1 MFLKRR
7 FWATGRH
14 NNSGMTLTRFHVT
27 RLVRLSTAQL
37 MFLVCV
43 LFPAYAHGEISFREV
58 AKKAGIDFVH
68 QSGAIGK
75 RWTLE
80 ITGAGVAVLDYD
92 GDGKLDIWVVQG
104 GPLKDRSGDLPS
116 DRLYRNISEGSELRF
131 QDVTGAAG
139 LGAEA
144 YGMGIVTGDV
154 DNDGDV
160 DVITLNY
167 GRNQL
172 FLNWGSRF
180 EKSIDE
186 ALMQPT
192 EWSISGSFADLNGDG
207 WLDLYIANYMAFPAL
222 EKYRVCR
229 RLSTRVGYCAPSNFD
244 PTPDRLLLNER
255 NGTFRDVSK
264 EFGIS
269 TASERGMGVVV
280 DDLNG
285 DGKPDIYVA
294 NDMAMN
300 FLWLNQGG
308 SQFVNDA
315 LLSGVAVNGHGMRE
329 ASMGVAV
336 ADWDQDFDPDL
347 FLTHDIKESNT
358 LYSYEH
364 AGWFS
369 DQSIQ
374 SGLAPPSLPK
384 TGFGTVFFDVENDG
398 DLDVFIANGS
408 VSMIDA
414 QLAKRVEPP
423 LRQTN
428 QLFVNDGV
436 GKFEENETTTLS
448 QFEEV
453 SRGVAMG
460 DLDNDGDVDLVVS
473 NNDGPVRLHQN
484 ISTNS
489 DGETNHWVGVRLL
502 TMGRDAFGAVAW
514 LDGDRKERK
523 VVRTDG
529 SYASAHDPRLIFG
542 LGARST
548 TQTLH
553 VKWPNG
559 TQETFADL
567 EIDRYHVLSQ
577 SSP

>member
-1 MFLKRR
+1 MHGVQ
-7 FWATGRH
+7 A
-14 NNSGMTLTRFHVT
+14 
-27 RLVRLSTAQL
+27 
-37 MFLVCV
+37 FLVACSIFPICV
-43 LFPAYAHGEISFREV
+43 SGEIAFREV
-58 AKKAGIDFVH
+58 ASEAGVDFVH

-80 ITGAGVAVLDYD
+80 ITGAGVGLLDYD

-104 GPLKDRSGDLPS
+104 GPLKDRTGDLPS
-116 DRLYRNISEGSELRF
+116 DRLYRNISEGSKLMFE
-131 QDVTGAAG
+131 DVTGPAG
-139 LGAEA
+139 LGAQA

-154 DNDGDV
+154 DNDGDT
-160 DVITLNY
+160 DVITLNF

-172 FLNWGSRF
+172 FLNWGTRF
-180 EKSIDE
+180 EKRADE
-186 ALMQPT
+186 ALMRPK
-192 EWSISGSFADLNGDG
+192 EWSISGSLADLDGDG
-207 WLDLYIANYMAFPAL
+207 WLDLYVANYMEFPPL
-222 EKYRVCR
+222 DQYKVCR
-229 RLSTRVGYCAPSNFD
+229 RLSTRKGYCAPSNFE
-244 PTPDRLLLNER
+244 PTPDQLLLNKG
-255 NGTFRDVSK
+255 NGVFLDVSK
-264 EFGIS
+264 QSGITS
-269 TASERGMGVVV
+269 AAERGMGVVV

-285 DGKPDIYVA
+285 DGTPDLYVA

-300 FLWLNQGG
+300 FLWLNRIGTP
-308 SQFVNDA
+308 FVNDA

-369 DQSIQ
+369 DQSMQ
-374 SGLAPPSLPK
+374 TGLAPSSLSK
-384 TGFGTVFFDVENDG
+384 TGFGTVFFDAENDG
-398 DLDVFIANGS
+398 DLDIFIANGS

-414 QLAKRVEPP
+414 QLAKRLEPP

-428 QLFVNDGV
+428 QLFINTGL
-436 GKFEENETTTLS
+436 GKFEENDATTLS
-448 QFEEV
+448 QLEEV

-460 DLDNDGDVDLVVS
+460 DLDNDGDVDLVIS
-473 NNDGPVRLHQN
+473 NNDGPVRVQQN
-484 ISTNS
+484 LSTNS
-489 DGETNHWVGVRLL
+489 SGETNHWLGVRLL
-502 TMGRDAFGAVAW
+502 SSGRDALGAIVW
-514 LDGDRKERK
+514 IDGELKERK

-542 LGARST
+542 LGRT
-548 TQTLH
+548 TTAPTLH

-559 TQETFADL
+559 ASESFSDL
-567 EIDRYHVLSQ
+567 TINQYHTLKQ

>member
-1 MFLKRR
+1 MTFYLSRATLHASMRR
-7 FWATGRH
+7 LG
-14 NNSGMTLTRFHVT
+14 TL
-27 RLVRLSTAQL
+27 LLGCAILSTN
-37 MFLVCV
+37 VN
-43 LFPAYAHGEISFREV
+43 GEIAFREV
-58 AKKAGIDFVH
+58 AAEAGVDFVH

-80 ITGAGVAVLDYD
+80 ITGAGVGLLDYD

-104 GPLKDRSGDLPS
+104 GPLKNRTGELPS
-116 DRLYRNISEGSELRF
+116 DRLYRNISEGSKLIFE
-131 QDVTGAAG
+131 DVTGTAG

-154 DNDGDV
+154 DNDGDT
-160 DVITLNY
+160 DVITLNF

-172 FLNWGSRF
+172 FLNWGARF
-180 EKSIDE
+180 EKRADE
-186 ALMQPT
+186 ALMRPS
-192 EWSISGSFADLNGDG
+192 EWSISGSLADLNGDG
-207 WLDLYIANYMAFPAL
+207 WLDLYIANYMEFPAL
-222 EKYRVCR
+222 DKYKVCR
-229 RLSTRVGYCAPSNFD
+229 RLSTRIGYCAPSNFE
-244 PTPDRLLLNER
+244 PTPDRLLLNEG
-255 NGTFRDVSK
+255 NGKFHDVSK
-264 EFGIS
+264 DLGITS
-269 TASERGMGVVV
+269 ASERGMGVVI

-285 DGKPDIYVA
+285 DGAPDIYVA

-308 SQFVNDA
+308 SHFVEDA

-358 LYSYEH
+358 LYTYEH

-374 SGLAPPSLPK
+374 SGLAPSSLSK

-398 DLDVFIANGS
+398 DLDVFVANGS

-414 QLAKRVEPP
+414 QLAKRLEPP

-428 QLFVNDGV
+428 QLFINEGS

-473 NNDGPVRLHQN
+473 NNDGPIRIQQN
-484 ISTNS
+484 LSTNS
-489 DGETNHWVGVRLL
+489 NGVANHWLGVRL
-502 TMGRDAFGAVAW
+502 MSFGRDAIGAVAW
-514 LDGDRKERK
+514 LEGDLTERK
-523 VVRTDG
+523 VVRSDG

-542 LGARST
+542 LGHEEISP
-548 TQTLH
+548 TLH

-559 TQETFADL
+559 ASETFSNLA
-567 EIDRYHVLSQ
+567 INQYHVMTQ
-577 SSP
+577 SLP

>member
-1 MFLKRR
+1 MIRIL
-7 FWATGRH
+7 
-14 NNSGMTLTRFHVT
+14 
-27 RLVRLSTAQL
+27 
-37 MFLVCV
+37 
-43 LFPAYAHGEISFREV
+43 LFAWLIFPFYANGEIKFREV
-58 AKKAGIDFVH
+58 AAEAGVDFVH

-80 ITGAGVAVLDYD
+80 ITGAGVGLLDYD

-104 GPLKDRSGDLPS
+104 GPLKDRTGDLPT
-116 DRLYRNISEGSELRF
+116 DRLYRNISDGSDLKF
-131 QDVTGAAG
+131 QDVTGPAG
-139 LGAEA
+139 LGAEY

-154 DNDGDV
+154 DNDGDT
-160 DVITLNY
+160 DVITLNF

-180 EKSIDE
+180 EKRVDE
-186 ALMQPT
+186 ALMKPS
-192 EWSISGSFADLNGDG
+192 EWSISGSLADLNGDG
-207 WLDLYIANYMAFPAL
+207 WLDLYIANYMEFPPID
-222 EKYRVCR
+222 KYRVCR
-229 RLSTRVGYCAPSNFD
+229 RLSTRVGYCAPSNFEA
-244 PTPDRLLLNER
+244 TPDRLLLNEG
-255 NGTFRDVSK
+255 NGVFRDVSK
-264 EFGIS
+264 DFGITS
-269 TASERGMGVVV
+269 TAERGMGVVV

-285 DGKPDIYVA
+285 DELSDIYVA

-300 FLWLNQGG
+300 FLWLNRGG
-308 SQFVNDA
+308 SKFVNDA

-336 ADWDQDFDPDL
+336 ADWDRDFDPDL

-384 TGFGTVFFDVENDG
+384 TGFGTVFFDAENDG

-414 QLAKRVEPP
+414 QLARRLEPP

-428 QLFVNDGV
+428 QLFVNDGEA
-436 GKFEENETTTLS
+436 KFEENEATTLS

-460 DLDNDGDVDLVVS
+460 DLDNDGDIDLVVS
-473 NNDGPVRLHQN
+473 NNDGPVRVHQN
-484 ISTNS
+484 LSTNS
-489 DGETNHWVGVRLL
+489 SGETNHWLGVRLL
-502 TMGRDAFGAVAW
+502 TLGRDALGAIAW
-514 LDGDRKERK
+514 LEGEARERK

-529 SYASAHDPRLIFG
+529 SYASAHDPRLTFG
-542 LGARST
+542 LGMTST

-559 TQETFADL
+559 VKETFPGL
-567 EIDRYHVLSQ
+567 TTNQYHVLTQ
-577 SSP
+577 STP

>member
-1 MFLKRR
+1 MHSVQMLLFACSI
-7 FWATGRH
+7 FPI
-14 NNSGMTLTRFHVT
+14 
-27 RLVRLSTAQL
+27 
-37 MFLVCV
+37 CV
-43 LFPAYAHGEISFREV
+43 SGEIAFREV
-58 AKKAGIDFVH
+58 ASEAGVDFVH

-80 ITGAGVAVLDYD
+80 ITGAGVGLLDYD

-104 GPLKDRSGDLPS
+104 GPLKDRTGDLPS
-116 DRLYRNISEGSELRF
+116 DRLYRNISEGSKLMFE
-131 QDVTGAAG
+131 DVTGPAG
-139 LGAEA
+139 LGAES

-154 DNDGDV
+154 DNDGDT
-160 DVITLNY
+160 DVITLNF

-172 FLNWGSRF
+172 FLNWGTRF
-180 EKSIDE
+180 EKRADE
-186 ALMQPT
+186 ALMKPK
-192 EWSISGSFADLNGDG
+192 EWSISGSLADLDGDG
-207 WLDLYIANYMAFPAL
+207 WLDLYVANYMEFPPL
-222 EKYRVCR
+222 DQYKVCR
-229 RLSTRVGYCAPSNFD
+229 RLSTRKGYCAPSNFE
-244 PTPDRLLLNER
+244 PTPDQLLLNKG
-255 NGTFRDVSK
+255 NGVFLDVSK
-264 EFGIS
+264 QSGI
-269 TASERGMGVVV
+269 AGAAERGMGVVV

-285 DGKPDIYVA
+285 DGTPDVYVA

-300 FLWLNQGG
+300 FLWLNRIGTP
-308 SQFVNDA
+308 FVNDA

-374 SGLAPPSLPK
+374 SGLAPPSLSK
-384 TGFGTVFFDVENDG
+384 TGFGTVFFDAENDG

-414 QLAKRVEPP
+414 QLAKRLEPP

-428 QLFVNDGV
+428 QLFINTGS
-436 GKFEENETTTLS
+436 GKFEENDATMLS

-460 DLDNDGDVDLVVS
+460 DLDNDGDVDLVIS
-473 NNDGPVRLHQN
+473 NNDGPVRVQQN
-484 ISTNS
+484 LSTNS
-489 DGETNHWVGVRLL
+489 SGETNHWLGVRLL
-502 TMGRDAFGAVAW
+502 SLGRDALGAVVW
-514 LDGDRKERK
+514 IDGDAKERK

-542 LGARST
+542 LGRST
-548 TQTLH
+548 TSPTLH

-559 TQETFADL
+559 VSESFSDL
-567 EIDRYHVLSQ
+567 AINQYHTLTQ
-577 SSP
+577 SSR